1 MPFLSLKYK
10 EKEGEFASYSNIEN
24 YNSLV
29 KEEDLKY
36 LIYYLDFKLILCSI
50 YNLGI
55 NKENLKGHIFKHLSL
70 DIKYKERTTKANI
83 FFSLLNSLELK
94 TLSNSL
100 DLITNFLRSNNQ
112 FFKFK
117 ELEIIPLNKYLTC
130 SSLYKSK

>member
-1 MPFLSLKYK
+1 MSFLSLKYK
-10 EKEGEFASYSNIEN
+10 EEEREFASYSNIEN

-36 LIYYLDFKLILCSI
+36 LIYYLDFKLILYSI

-70 DIKYKERTTKANI
+70 DIKYKERTTKASI
-83 FFSLLNSLELK
+83 FFSLLNSLELE

-117 ELEIIPLNKYLTC
+117 ELEIIPLNKCLIY

>member
-10 EKEGEFASYSNIEN
+10 EEEGEFASYSNIEN

-36 LIYYLDFKLILCSI
+36 LVYYLDFKLILCSI
-50 YNLGI
+50 CNLGI

-70 DIKYKERTTKANI
+70 DIKYKERTTKASI
-83 FFSLLNSLELK
+83 FFSLLNSLELE

-100 DLITNFLRSNNQ
+100 DLITNFLRSNN
-112 FFKFK
+112 
-117 ELEIIPLNKYLTC
+117 
-130 SSLYKSK
+130 

>member
-1 MPFLSLKYK
+1 MSFLSLKYK
-10 EKEGEFASYSNIEN
+10 EEEGEFTSYSNIEN

-36 LIYYLDFKLILCSI
+36 LIYYLYFKLILYSI

-70 DIKYKERTTKANI
+70 DIKYKERTTKASI
-83 FFSLLNSLELK
+83 FFSLLNSLELE

-117 ELEIIPLNKYLTC
+117 ELEIIPLNKCLIY
-130 SSLYKSK
+130 SSLYTSK